1 MVNASENGS
10 TDMISVFN
18 LEYSIIGYISL
29 LAMTSFIVVCGIGNS
44 AQGKNSYENG
54 ASWNSPDFPSSK
66 EEDQNSMQRTSW
78 WDPAFHVTLIP
89 SKVEHLPV
97 AQNRIVF
104 INCTSNG
111 HFFHYE
117 ESHTDSSLPKRMYDD
132 KNPSIII
139 DNSNFSSSSISSPI
153 SSSAPSTND
162 STIQQQRQ
170 QQLKS
175 AAQKRHQPSPYYIAM
190 ITSADSQVAIPT
202 GPRDKVFKLDENRTD
217 QILLRFQ
224 PTEGSMFTVQAEHV
238 GYGVL
243 IVQFYDQW
251 DNREDD
257 PIYWNL
263 TNPIY
268 ELYFSVSV
276 VRKVRWVDM
285 TFDCV
290 IAAVATLNAFSVGC
304 DSDWASLHQ
313 HFKKPTTL
321 LLATGCQML
330 INPLV
335 RIMFIYFCIGA
346 FLLVARVSFQKE
358 YRSHT

>member
-1 MVNASENGS
+1 MLNASENGS
-10 TDMISVFN
+10 TDMISVLN

-29 LAMTSFIVVCGIGNS
+29 LAMTSFTIVCGIGNS
-44 AQGKNSYENG
+44 AQGKYSYENG
-54 ASWNSPDFPSSK
+54 TLWNSPDFLSLK
-66 EEDQNSMQRTSW
+66 EDKDSMQKTFW

-97 AQNRIVF
+97 AQNCIVF
-104 INCTSNG
+104 INCTLAGPFAHHEKSDI
-111 HFFHYE
+111 H
-117 ESHTDSSLPKRMYDD
+117 SSPPDTMSDD
-132 KNPSIII
+132 KNPSINT
-139 DNSNFSSSSISSPI
+139 DNSSSFSFSFPSTF
-153 SSSAPSTND
+153 SSSAPSTNA
-162 STIQQQRQ
+162 SMMQQQQRQ
-170 QQLKS
+170 LNS
-175 AAQKRHQPSPYYIAM
+175 PAQKRHQPSPYYIAM

-202 GPRDKVFKLDENRTD
+202 GPHDKVFKLDENRTD
-217 QILLRFQ
+217 QILLRFM
-224 PTEGSMFTVQAEHV
+224 PSEGSMFTVQAEHV

-251 DNREDD
+251 DAQEDD

-335 RIMFIYFCIGA
+335 SKVYIFTF
-346 FLLVARVSFQKE
+346 SF
-358 YRSHT
+358 S